1 MAGLRTHSQQE
12 KIEKIDAAVL
22 AAIGRDSISFRV
34 LMERL
39 KMAHSATTIK
49 RSLGRLQDG
58 AKVENFVRIRPKR
71 MGRPAISP
79 YKGHGPEPT
88 VFWRRI

>member
-1 MAGLRTHSQQE
+1 MSPMTNGQRTE
-12 KIEKIDAAVL
+12 AEKIDAAVL

-34 LMERL
+34 LMKRL
-39 KMAHSATTIK
+39 KMAHGATTIK

-58 AKVENFVRIRPKR
+58 AKVEKFTRIIPKKV
-71 MGRPAISP
+71 GRPDRSS

-88 VFWRRI
+88 VFWRRV

>member
-1 MAGLRTHSQQE
+1 MSPMTNGQRAES
-12 KIEKIDAAVL
+12 EKIDAAVL
-22 AAIGRDSISFRV
+22 AAIGRDSISFRT

-71 MGRPAISP
+71 VGRPAISP

-88 VFWRRI
+88 VFWRLV

>member
-1 MAGLRTHSQQE
+1 MRTHAQQE

-22 AAIGRDSISFRV
+22 AALGQDGISFRV
-34 LMERL
+34 LMKRL

-58 AKVENFVRIRPKR
+58 AKVENFVRIRPKHV
-71 MGRPAISP
+71 GRPKMST

-88 VFWRRI
+88 VFWRRV

>member
-1 MAGLRTHSQQE
+1 MSPMTNGQRMEAA
-12 KIEKIDAAVL
+12 KIDAAVL
-22 AAIGRDSISFRV
+22 AALGQDGISFRV

-49 RSLGRLQDG
+49 RSLRRLQDG

-71 MGRPAISP
+71 VGRPAISP

-88 VFWRRI
+88 VFWRRV

>member
-1 MAGLRTHSQQE
+1 MSPMTNGQRAES
-12 KIEKIDAAVL
+12 EKIDAAVL
-22 AAIGRDSISFRV
+22 AAIGQDSISFRV

-49 RSLGRLQDG
+49 RSLGRLQG
-58 AKVENFVRIRPKR
+58 EAKVENFVRIRPKR
-71 MGRPAISP
+71 VGRPAISP

-88 VFWRRI
+88 VFWRRV

>member
-1 MAGLRTHSQQE
+1 MSPMTNGQRTE
-12 KIEKIDAAVL
+12 AAKIDAAVL
-22 AAIGRDSISFRV
+22 ASLGQDGVSFRV

-58 AKVENFVRIRPKR
+58 AKVEKFTRIIPKKVGRPK
-71 MGRPAISP
+71 MST

-88 VFWRRI
+88 VFWRRV

>member
-1 MAGLRTHSQQE
+1 MSPMTNGQRTE
-12 KIEKIDAAVL
+12 AAKIDAAVL
-22 AAIGRDSISFRV
+22 ASLGQDGVSFRV

-39 KMAHSATTIK
+39 KMSHSATTIK
-49 RSLGRLQDG
+49 RSLARLQGG

-71 MGRPAISP
+71 VGRPKMST

-88 VFWRRI
+88 VFWRRV

>member
-1 MAGLRTHSQQE
+1 MTPMTNGKRAESE
-12 KIEKIDAAVL
+12 KIYAAVL
-22 AAIGRDSISFRV
+22 AALGQDGISFRV
-34 LMERL
+34 IMERL

-58 AKVENFVRIRPKR
+58 AKVEKFTRIIPKKV
-71 MGRPAISP
+71 GRPEMST

-88 VFWRRI
+88 VFWRRV

>member
-1 MAGLRTHSQQE
+1 MSPMTNGQRAES
-12 KIEKIDAAVL
+12 EKIDAAVL

-39 KMAHSATTIK
+39 KMVHSATTIK
-49 RSLGRLQDG
+49 RSLGRLIED
-58 AKVENFVRIRPKR
+58 AKVEKFTRIIPKKV
-71 MGRPAISP
+71 GRPEMST

-88 VFWRRI
+88 VFWRRV

>member
-1 MAGLRTHSQQE
+1 MSPMTDGQRTE
-12 KIEKIDAAVL
+12 AAKIDAAVL
-22 AAIGRDSISFRV
+22 AALGQDGISFRV
-34 LMERL
+34 IMERL

-58 AKVENFVRIRPKR
+58 AKVEKFTRIIPKKVGRPK
-71 MGRPAISP
+71 MSI

-88 VFWRRI
+88 VFWRRV